1 MENNTPT
8 INYDDN
14 RMIHTLKAT
23 VAQGLSE
30 PEFRLFAEHCK
41 STGLNP
47 FKKEVWAIKA
57 GGRLQVMT
65 GINGFLAIANNHPQ
79 FDGMETEVDNDNQP
93 TKAICRVYRKDRR
106 FPSEGIA
113 LMKEYGKDTPIW
125 RQMPRVMLTKVAK
138 SIALREAFPQEL
150 NGLYTAEEMP
160 SEYDVPKAPKAP
172 IKVAQEPTQA
182 PQREPQQVEV
192 EVEPVEEQVSE
203 TRYYKIYP
211 KMERFQ
217 ELKAIIKDAGGRWN
231 AEGKCWTLD
240 HELPELSGQECDST
254 GQWLNSKRKTVS
266 QNKPEPE
273 NIPNLEEPMI
283 NALDDID
290 ISFEDDDYTF

>member
-1 MENNTPT
+1 MSNELIDYNNAT
-8 INYDDN
+8 
-14 RMIHTLKAT
+14 MIHTLKAT
-23 VAQGLSE
+23 VAQGLNE

-65 GINGFLAIANNHPQ
+65 GINGFLAIANNHPE
-79 FDGMETEVDNDNQP
+79 FDGMETEVDNDSNP

-160 SEYDVPKAPKAP
+160 AEFDVPQARQQPAP
-172 IKVAQEPTQA
+172 QTQA
-182 PQREPQQVEV
+182 PKPDVYIAETESEP
-192 EVEPVEEQVSE
+192 E
-203 TRYYKIYP
+203 TPEGVYHYKIYP
-211 KMERFQ
+211 KMENFTQ
-217 ELKAIIKDAGGRWN
+217 LKQIIKDAGGKWN
-231 AEGKCWTLD
+231 ASGKCWTLQT
-240 HELPELSGQECDST
+240 ELPELSGQQCDENGT
-254 GQWLNSKRKTVS
+254 WLNSKEK
-266 QNKPEPE
+266 KPEPK
-273 NIPNLEEPMI
+273 PEPVVELI
-283 NALDDID
+283 DED
-290 ISFEDDDYTF
+290 ISFEDDDFSF